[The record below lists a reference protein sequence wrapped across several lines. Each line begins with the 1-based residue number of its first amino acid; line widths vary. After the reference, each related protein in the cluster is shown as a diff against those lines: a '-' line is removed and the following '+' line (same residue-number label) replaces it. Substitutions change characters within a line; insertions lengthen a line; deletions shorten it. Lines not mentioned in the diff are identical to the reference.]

1 MASKGSRKTREGLVV
16 GDKADKTVKVRVER
30 LVCHPQYK
38 KTVRRRKT
46 YAVHDADNE
55 CHAGDRVRI
64 VETRPLSKMK
74 RWRVLEIVEK
84 AK

>member
-30 LVCHPQYK
+30 LVRHPQYK

-46 YAVHDADNE
+46 YAVHDAENE
-55 CHAGDRVRI
+55 CHVGDRVRI
-64 VETRPLSKMK
+64 IETRPLSKMK